1 MSEVITYKNDEFA
14 CFCQIKLD
22 SDERILISIASA
34 PTPSIK
40 IMELDLEGIAPT
52 KTIWEFS
59 PIMAGGYAAY
69 IEKMIKMFVDSE
81 LEANDEI
88 KQPLDA
94 IRDKL
99 LPCHSVK
106 EVLHALI
113 DAERNMRLN
122 EIDE

>member
-1 MSEVITYKNDEFA
+1 MSKVITYKNDESA
-14 CFCQIKLD
+14 CFCQIELD
-22 SDERILISIASA
+22 DGERILISIASA
-34 PTPSIK
+34 PSPSIK
-40 IMELDLEGIAPT
+40 ILELVQGTIPT
-52 KTIWEFS
+52 KTIWEFNAT
-59 PIMAGGYAAY
+59 MAGGYGAY
-69 IEKMIKMFVDSE
+69 IEKMIKMFVDSR
-81 LEANDEI
+81 LDANDEI